1 MSSLTS
7 LPSVASVVAQRP
19 PNPDDVVAGWLG
31 LVVFVGLAVAVVFLW
46 LSLRKHLGRVNFDEG
61 DDAENGDAT
70 PKRGKPRNGTP
81 PSAPHQPQA

>member
-31 LVVFVGLAVAVVFLW
+31 LVVFVGLAVAVVF
-46 LSLRKHLGRVNFDEG
+46 KHLGRVNFDEG